1 MSMRTEAF
9 GIVLIL
15 AWLAPPTAGQQAARR
30 LNLVVGQ
37 TLPLQLSNRQP
48 IRQVLNERDHVAIV
62 RPKPDDPTTV
72 LVTGV
77 APGRTRI
84 TLIGVN
90 GEQEVLELGRG
101 AGPSRMA
108 QRK

>member
-1 MSMRTEAF
+1 MSKRTGVLA
-9 GIVLIL
+9 IPLIL
-15 AWLAPPTAGQQAARR
+15 AWLAPSSAGQEAARK
-30 LNLVVGQ
+30 LNLLVGQ
-37 TLPLQLSNRQP
+37 TLPLQMSNRQP
-48 IRQVLNERDHVAIV
+48 IRQVINERDHVAIV

-90 GEQEVLELGRG
+90 GEQEVHELGRG
-101 AGPSRMA
+101 AGQSRIA